1 VAQEA
6 ETMTAQSVQQILDEF
21 TAKITERL
29 DGSKLDGPV
38 RVDPTRSY
46 VLITLKGKGPIH
58 VPTQHHIDDEGVE
71 AVVRQIGMV
80 PSLKGLVKES

>member
-1 VAQEA
+1 
-6 ETMTAQSVQQILDEF
+6 MTAESVQEILDEF
-21 TAKITERL
+21 TTKIVQRL

-46 VLITLKGKGPIH
+46 VLIPVKGKGSIH

-80 PSLKGLVKES
+80 PSLKSLLKEG